1 MLCVDVNVLVYAAN
15 RESERHL
22 ESRGW
27 LSTALASPEVVG
39 IPDVVAAAFV
49 RIATDSRILPSPLQP
64 DEAFSLIDWIVQHPR
79 ASFLGSDDRTRALFR
94 DAVSTLGLRGNDVPD
109 AWLAASA
116 MAVDATLVTYDR
128 GFRRFPG
135 LRTHE
140 PGT

>member
-22 ESRGW
+22 ESRAW
-27 LSTALASPEVVG
+27 LSTALASPEVVV

-49 RIATDSRILPSPLQP
+49 RIATDSRILPTPLHP

-94 DAVSTLGLRGNDVPD
+94 DAVSTLGLRGDDVPD

-135 LRTHE
+135 LRTYE